1 MVANLLQHA
10 LSILLAWDWPAIIGA
25 IATVIGAIATA
36 WLVYIANCALNTWKK
51 QSKAQRQLDFMD
63 QITDAVHELIGLL
76 ENPIAVVRVIKIG
89 IESHSGLNHTTETDA
104 AIEYIKKRGE
114 GTAKQLLEHLQP
126 CKQTLFKVQSL
137 VVKGQIFG
145 LNNYEEC
152 RQACDMISR
161 QHDGMWALYT
171 MIGIESWNWENPKVK
186 ENLALVLK
194 LDAEEMKQQIDKA
207 NVRFIAF
214 VRDNSQGILT

>member
-1 MVANLLQHA
+1 MANLFQQA

-25 IATVIGAIATA
+25 IATVIGAIATV
-36 WLVYIANCALNTWKK
+36 WLVYIARCALNTWKK
-51 QSKAQRQLDFMD
+51 QSKAQRRLDFMD
-63 QITDAVHELIGLL
+63 QLTDAVHELIGLL

-126 CKQTLFKVQSL
+126 CKQTLFKVKSL
-137 VVKGQIFG
+137 VVKGQILG

-152 RQACDMISR
+152 RQACDMISL
-161 QHDGMWALYT
+161 QHDGMWSLYT
-171 MIGIESWNWENPKVK
+171 MIGLKSWNWENPKVK
-186 ENLALVLK
+186 ENLALIIK
-194 LDAEEMKQQIDKA
+194 IDDEEMKQQIRKA
-207 NVRFIAF
+207 NVQFITF
-214 VRDNSQGILT
+214 VGENYGAILT